1 MVIGGLNGALASFT
15 GQNFGAE
22 KYKRIDDGYKVALNI
37 GIIYTIITA
46 IILII
51 APQPIIRLFV
61 SEEST
66 VLIASGYLQIIAISQ
81 IFSAIEMV
89 TTGLFIGIGI
99 PKISANVIILYTVL
113 RIPMAIIFIKYLD
126 VNGIWWSISISSI
139 LKGITLYLIY
149 RLKVRKRYENVRKY

>member
-1 MVIGGLNGALASFT
+1 
-15 GQNFGAE
+15 
-22 KYKRIDDGYKVALNI
+22 
-37 GIIYTIITA
+37 
-46 IILII
+46 
-51 APQPIIRLFV
+51 
-61 SEEST
+61 
-66 VLIASGYLQIIAISQ
+66 
-81 IFSAIEMV
+81 MV

-99 PKISANVIILYTVL
+99 PKISANVSILYTVL